1 MQKNRISAGTPQRMA
16 WAKAV
21 APGTISGAMPNA
33 ASASG
38 ARLRNANISSPRPA
52 PSHSAWRNSGAIAS
66 RRPLPSSC
74 ETEAVSAIRVPIGTI
89 IGSHSRAVPTVTEA
103 RVRVPWRP
111 AMTLSTKLIRPVDTC
126 PSTSGRASV
135 IVASSSGPRRR
146 PGGEDAD
153 MGDRRGS
160 CGRAGGTG
168 TGLRGLAMLPLPTPR
183 HHAVHEGHPRA
194 CANCSTELHGEY
206 CHHCGQHAH
215 NPVRSFAHAVEEVFE
230 SFWHLDGRI
239 FLTLRRLLVPGRLA
253 LDYLQGRRAP
263 YVAPM
268 RLFVVLCVLTFF
280 VGRLVIHLGDEPDGQ
295 GPNLSVEAIDRS
307 LEEATTVEEVER
319 IRSQRVADLE
329 EAREALPPYL
339 EPARVGMDRTISG
352 LHAQAER

>member
-1 MQKNRISAGTPQRMA
+1 
-16 WAKAV
+16 
-21 APGTISGAMPNA
+21 
-33 ASASG
+33 
-38 ARLRNANISSPRPA
+38 
-52 PSHSAWRNSGAIAS
+52 
-66 RRPLPSSC
+66 SSC

-230 SFWHLDGRI
+230 SFWHPDGRI

-329 EAREALPPYL
+329 EAR
-339 EPARVGMDRTISG
+339 
-352 LHAQAER
+352 